1 MVKETYVLIIQ
12 CQKLSNMSYI
22 TVITV
27 QSAPPHPSCMHD
39 FARFKVDLLPCDS
52 LIIVP

>member
-1 MVKETYVLIIQ
+1 MGKETYVLIRH

-27 QSAPPHPSCMHD
+27 QSVSPHRSCMHD
-39 FARFKVDLLPCDS
+39 FARFKVDMLPYDR
-52 LIIVP
+52 LITVP